1 MEDEIITDDSIEA
14 QQAIHLSQIISNGEY
29 ELVGQDQSGKSKVKV
44 TRKLWHDYFS
54 FAHAITLIVN
64 KITCEMNAKELT
76 DVAVVRDLLW
86 QDLRNR
92 MGVSKTLEKQWL
104 VLQDF
109 LKDMIA
115 RPLPSHDWG
124 GAQITPGV
132 THLHKPFIDPISLL
146 DDLYLIVFNLSHYHP
161 DDLEIVKEYGQEVL
175 KSLAPTGRIISNFKR
190 SSAGL
195 EKYALIYARHHLP
208 DVDAFKE
215 DESKGAIVT
224 DPEKW
229 KPIQLLSALL
239 HDFAKQSTKQ
249 QCEELKKE
257 LNGVVIGEASSH
269 IRYFIDTFFLPEIA
283 PLGV

>member
-14 QQAIHLSQIISNGEY
+14 QQAIHLSKVISKGEY
-29 ELVGQDQSGKSKVKV
+29 VSVGQDESGKSIAKV
-44 TRKLWHDYFS
+44 TSKLWHKYFS

-86 QDLRNR
+86 KDLRKR
-92 MGVSKTLEKQWL
+92 MGVSETLDKQWS

-124 GAQITPGV
+124 GAQIAPGV
-132 THLHKPFIDPISLL
+132 THLHKPIIDPISLL
-146 DDLYLIVFNLSHYHP
+146 DDLYLIVFNLSEYHV
-161 DDLEIVKEYGQEVL
+161 DDLELVKAYGQEVL
-175 KSLAPTGRIISNFKR
+175 KSLAPTDRIISDFKL

-229 KPIQLLSALL
+229 KPVQLVCALL
-239 HDFAKQSTKQ
+239 HDFAKRSSKQ

-257 LNGVVIGEASSH
+257 LSGVVIGEASSH